1 MPILIIAEA
10 GVNHNGD
17 LGTAKEMV
25 DVAARSGA
33 NYVKFQ
39 TFNAEKLTTPDSKV
53 ASYQKSS
60 ANSDDSQF
68 TLLRKLEITKAD
80 HLELLKKCN
89 DVGIN
94 FLSTAFDIESADML
108 QGLGQ
113 EIFKIP
119 SGEITNLPYL
129 RHIGSF
135 KKEIILSTGASTL
148 KEIEEALKQIV
159 KSGTNIENITVMH
172 CTSAYP
178 ALMHE
183 VNLSAMQNISKE
195 FGVKIGYSDHTMGIE
210 VAIAAAALG
219 ASVIE
224 KHFTLDRNMDG
235 PDHKASLEPHELMEM
250 IKSIR
255 KIEVA
260 LGNGIKA
267 PTVGELENINVIRKS
282 IVAKIQI
289 KKGEIF
295 SEENLTT
302 KRPSRGIS
310 PMQWDSVV
318 GQIATRDYQSDEM
331 IQID

>member
-1 MPILIIAEA
+1 MSILIIAEA

-17 LGTAKEMV
+17 LDTAKEMV
-25 DVAARSGA
+25 EVAARSGA
-33 NYVKFQ
+33 HYVKFQ
-39 TFNAEKLTTPDSKV
+39 TFNAEKLTTPDSKI
-53 ASYQKSS
+53 ASYQKSP
-60 ANSDDSQF
+60 ANSDDSQLA
-68 TLLRKLEITKAD
+68 LLRKLEITKTD
-80 HLELLKKCN
+80 HLELIKKCN
-89 DVGIN
+89 DVGIT

-108 QGLGQ
+108 RELGQ

-129 RHIGSF
+129 RHVGSF
-135 KKEIILSTGASTL
+135 EKEIILSTGASTL
-148 KEIEEALKQIV
+148 KEIEEALKEIV
-159 KSGTNIENITVMH
+159 NSGTNIEKITVMH

-178 ALMHE
+178 ALMDE

-235 PDHKASLEPHELMEM
+235 PDHKASLEPHELTEM
-250 IKSIR
+250 IKAIR

-267 PTVGELENINVIRKS
+267 PTVSELENINVIRKS
-282 IVAKIQI
+282 IVAKIHI
-289 KKGEIF
+289 KKGDIF

-302 KRPSRGIS
+302 KRPLGGIS
-310 PMQWDSVV
+310 PMKWDSVV
-318 GQIATRDYQSDEM
+318 GQIAKRDYKSNEM

>member
-17 LGTAKEMV
+17 LRTAKKMV

-39 TFNAEKLTTPDSKV
+39 TFNAEKLTTSDSKI

-60 ANSDDSQF
+60 VNTDDSQLS
-68 TLLRKLEITKAD
+68 LLRKLEITESD
-80 HLELLKKCN
+80 HLELIKKC
-89 DVGIN
+89 DTSGIN
-94 FLSTAFDIESADML
+94 FLSTAFDVESADML
-108 QGLGQ
+108 RELGQ

-148 KEIEEALKQIV
+148 KEIEEALNQIV
-159 KSGTNIENITVMH
+159 KSGTNIEKITVMH

-178 ALMHE
+178 ALMDE
-183 VNLSAMQNISKE
+183 VNLSAMQNISKK
-195 FGVKIGYSDHTMGIE
+195 FGVKTGYSDHTMGIE

-235 PDHKASLEPHELMEM
+235 PDHKASLEPDELSEM
-250 IKSIR
+250 IECIR
-255 KIEVA
+255 NIEAA
-260 LGNGIKA
+260 LGDGFKV
-267 PTVGELENINVIRKS
+267 PTAGELENINAMRKS

-289 KKGEIF
+289 KKGDRF
-295 SEENLTT
+295 SQENLTT
-302 KRPSRGIS
+302 KRPLGGIS
-310 PMQWDSVV
+310 PMKWDSVI
-318 GQIATRDYQSDEM
+318 GQIAARDYKPDEM

>member
-17 LGTAKEMV
+17 LATAKEMV

-39 TFNAEKLTTPDSKV
+39 TFNSEKLTTPDSKI
-53 ASYQKSS
+53 ARYQKSS
-60 ANSDDSQF
+60 AKTDDSQL
-68 TLLRKLEITKAD
+68 TLLRKLEITKSD
-80 HLELLKKCN
+80 HLELIKKC
-89 DVGIN
+89 DASGIN

-108 QGLGQ
+108 RELGQ

-135 KKEIILSTGASTL
+135 NKEIILSTGASTL
-148 KEIEEALKQIV
+148 NEIEEALDHIV
-159 KSGTNIENITVMH
+159 KSGTNIEKITVMH

-178 ALMHE
+178 ALMDE
-183 VNLSAMQNISKE
+183 VNLTAMQNISKE

-210 VAIAAAALG
+210 IAIAAAALG

-235 PDHKASLEPHELMEM
+235 PDHKASLEPDELMEM
-250 IKSIR
+250 IKGIR
-255 KIEVA
+255 NIEVA

-267 PTVGELENINVIRKS
+267 PTTGELENINAIRKS

-289 KKGEIF
+289 KKGDRF
-295 SEENLTT
+295 SVENLTT
-302 KRPSRGIS
+302 KRPLGGIS
-310 PMQWDSVV
+310 SMKWDSVV
-318 GQIATRDYQSDEM
+318 GQIANRDYMPNEM

>member
-17 LGTAKEMV
+17 LRTAKAMV

-39 TFNAEKLTTPDSKV
+39 TFNAEKLATSNSKI
-53 ASYQKSS
+53 ADYQKSS
-60 ANSDDSQF
+60 TNTDDSQL
-68 TLLRKLEITKAD
+68 TLLRKLEITKSD
-80 HLELLKKCN
+80 HLELIKKCN
-89 DVGIN
+89 DLEVN

-108 QGLGQ
+108 HELGQ

-159 KSGTNIENITVMH
+159 KSGTNIEKITVMH

-178 ALMHE
+178 ALMDE

-235 PDHKASLEPHELMEM
+235 PDHKASLEPHELTEM
-250 IKSIR
+250 IKGIR
-255 KIEVA
+255 NIEVA

-267 PTVGELENINVIRKS
+267 PTMGELENINFIRKS

-289 KKGEIF
+289 KKGDIF

-302 KRPSRGIS
+302 KRPLGGIS

-318 GQIATRDYQSDEM
+318 GQISTRDYKSNEM